1 MIRDVQREF
10 NRHIEHRRNHI
21 KLVSWVDACV
31 EENIVEPVSPRSKSS
46 LKKGG
51 ADSAQMPEHYR
62 KQMLL
67 DIICGG
73 IVKSPGDLMG
83 WFSQY
88 SVFKAGDLNKSEF
101 VMALDRLGVESELME
116 KEICFEYFVKRVA
129 IKRDDLISFHKKPI
143 SQQSLPIE
151 ELCMILADDLP
162 NPDTLII

>member
-1 MIRDVQREF
+1 
-10 NRHIEHRRNHI
+10 
-21 KLVSWVDACV
+21 
-31 EENIVEPVSPRSKSS
+31 
-46 LKKGG
+46 
-51 ADSAQMPEHYR
+51 MPEHYR

-88 SVFKAGDLNKSEF
+88 SVFKIGDLNKSEF

-116 KEICFEYFVKRVA
+116 KEICFEYFIKRVA
-129 IKRDDLISFHKKPI
+129 IKNDDLISFHKKPI

-151 ELCMILADDLP
+151 ELCMILGDDLP
-162 NPDTLII
+162 NPETLFI